1 MKMKRKIS
9 KDQSGFTL
17 IEIIAVL
24 IILGILAAVA
34 VPRYMSI
41 TADARNQAAV
51 AAVAEGKARVNQWA
65 ASYILSNASVPAG
78 SDVATAAFGSDA
90 GDFTLAYTAGDP
102 VTITASGKTGTSVSG
117 GTASGT
123 AALPTT

>member
-1 MKMKRKIS
+1 MKKKKFLKREE
-9 KDQSGFTL
+9 GFTL

-34 VPRYMSI
+34 VPRYMSL
-41 TADARNQAAV
+41 TTDARNQAAA

-65 ASYILSNASVPAG
+65 AQFILSNGRVPVA
-78 SDVATAAFGSDA
+78 SDVTTTSFGTSA
-90 GDFTLAYTAGDP
+90 GDFTLSYAAGNPVSITGSGTA
-102 VTITASGKTGTSVSG
+102 ASVSG

-123 AALPTT
+123 ASLPTT

>member
-1 MKMKRKIS
+1 VKMKKRTS

-41 TADARNQAAV
+41 TADAKNKAAV

-65 ASYILSNASVPAG
+65 ASYILSNASVPAAT
-78 SDVATAAFGSDA
+78 DVATSAFGTDA
-90 GDFTLAYTAGDP
+90 GDFTLSYTAGDP
-102 VTITASGKTGTSVSG
+102 VTITASGTAASVSG

>member
-1 MKMKRKIS
+1 MEEEMKAR
-9 KDQSGFTL
+9 DGGFTL

-34 VPRYMSI
+34 VPRYMSL
-41 TADARNQAAV
+41 TTEAKNQAAM

-65 ASYILSNASVPAG
+65 AKFILLNGRVPKA
-78 SDVATAAFGSDA
+78 SDVKTSEFGTDA
-90 GDFTLAYTAGDP
+90 GDFKLSYGAGDP
-102 VTITASGKTGTSVSG
+102 VSITASGIAASVSD

-123 AALPTT
+123 ASLPTT

>member
-1 MKMKRKIS
+1 MKAREG
-9 KDQSGFTL
+9 GFTL

-34 VPRYMSI
+34 VPRYMSL
-41 TADARNQAAV
+41 TTEAKNQAAM

-65 ASYILSNASVPAG
+65 AKFILQNGRVPKA
-78 SDVATAAFGSDA
+78 SDVKTSEFGTDA
-90 GDFTLAYTAGDP
+90 GDFKLSYDASSNP
-102 VTITASGKTGTSVSG
+102 VSITASGTAASVNG

-123 AALPTT
+123 VSLPTT